1 MDALSSLT
9 QGDSL
14 YIDGNYEGAI
24 ESYTTAICL
33 TDSRRTK
40 DKITPTDTPKSTSA
54 ADENAT
60 TTNDESKAK
69 EEEEANTIK
78 AIRFRSLS
86 HRSET
91 YLSLSKYTHA
101 YNDANAALALYP
113 LGDTL
118 DYNNSSSSSADSNII
133 MDGGLRLSELCIA
146 HDRIA
151 RASGKF
157 YTWSCV
163 VISPMKFYA
172 SDMKLIFTLK

>member
-1 MDALSSLT
+1 MDAQSSLT

-33 TDSRRTK
+33 TDSRRIK
-40 DKITPTDTPKSTSA
+40 DKITPTDTTKSTSA

-60 TTNDESKAK
+60 TTNDKSKAN

-118 DYNNSSSSSADSNII
+118 DYSNNSSSSADDNII
-133 MDGGLRLSELCIA
+133 ILDGGLRLSELCIA

-157 YTWSCV
+157 FYYMVLCV
-163 VISPMKFYA
+163 WKCSPQ
-172 SDMKLIFTLK
+172 

>member
-60 TTNDESKAK
+60 TTNDESNAN
-69 EEEEANTIK
+69 EVANTIK

>member
-118 DYNNSSSSSADSNII
+118 DYSNNSLSSANNNNII
-133 MDGGLRLSELCIA
+133 LDGGLRLSELCIA

-172 SDMKLIFTLK
+172 

>member
-33 TDSRRTK
+33 TDSRRIK

-118 DYNNSSSSSADSNII
+118 DYNNNSSSSADDNII
-133 MDGGLRLSELCIA
+133 LLDGGLRLSELCIA

-157 YTWSCV
+157 SFIHGLLCEF
-163 VISPMKFYA
+163 PQ
-172 SDMKLIFTLK
+172 

>member
-1 MDALSSLT
+1 MDGQSSLSL
-9 QGDSL
+9 GDSL

-33 TDSRRTK
+33 TDSRRIKDTK
-40 DKITPTDTPKSTSA
+40 TTTDDTPTTS
-54 ADENAT
+54 ADENNAT
-60 TTNDESKAK
+60 IDDESKVKAKK
-69 EEEEANTIK
+69 EEDANSNKIK

-113 LGDTL
+113 LSDTL
-118 DYNNSSSSSADSNII
+118 DYNNNNSSAENKTTII
-133 MDGGLRLSELCIA
+133 MDDGGLRLSELCIA

-157 YTWSCV
+157 FFIHTHT
-163 VISPMKFYA
+163 PQ
-172 SDMKLIFTLK
+172 

>member
-118 DYNNSSSSSADSNII
+118 DYNNNSSSSSADSNII

-163 VISPMKFYA
+163 CVVKKIPPQKFYA
-172 SDMKLIFTLK
+172 